1 MCPNNKVENNIKTIK
16 REEQFVHRVL
26 CPTCKLH
33 MSVISTWHSG
43 VICLVAAVGCC
54 GQITPSR
61 FSGFLACFRLM
72 VLFYLSRLISPELNT
87 SSNLNILCSS
97 WEKFAE
103 TKREITSVSSNKPKL
118 NTSWVEK
125 WANSGRD
132 NKYGEEKNEGFEGIN
147 FVKHSSSSQWI
158 LLSLEFYYL
167 QLNPWLYIHNPLNLF

>member
-1 MCPNNKVENNIKTIK
+1 
-16 REEQFVHRVL
+16 
-26 CPTCKLH
+26 

-54 GQITPSR
+54 GQVTPSR

-72 VLFYLSRLISPELNT
+72 VLLYLSRLISPELNT
-87 SSNLNILCSS
+87 SSNLNTLCSS

-125 WANSGRD
+125 WVNSGRD
-132 NKYGEEKNEGFEGIN
+132 NKYGEEKMKDLKVSTSWNTLHP
-147 FVKHSSSSQWI
+147 HS
-158 LLSLEFYYL
+158 EFFCH
-167 QLNPWLYIHNPLNLF
+167 WSFIICS

>member
-1 MCPNNKVENNIKTIK
+1 MCANNKVGNNIKTIK
-16 REEQFVHRVL
+16 GEKQFVHRVL

-43 VICLVAAVGCC
+43 VICLVVAVGCC
-54 GQITPSR
+54 GQVTPSR

-72 VLFYLSRLISPELNT
+72 VLLYLSWLISPELNT
-87 SSNLNILCSS
+87 SSNLNTLCSS
-97 WEKFAE
+97 WEKFSE

-132 NKYGEEKNEGFEGIN
+132 NKYGEEKKMKDLKVSISWNTPHP
-147 FVKHSSSSQWI
+147 HS
-158 LLSLEFYYL
+158 EFFCH
-167 QLNPWLYIHNPLNLF
+167 WSFIICS